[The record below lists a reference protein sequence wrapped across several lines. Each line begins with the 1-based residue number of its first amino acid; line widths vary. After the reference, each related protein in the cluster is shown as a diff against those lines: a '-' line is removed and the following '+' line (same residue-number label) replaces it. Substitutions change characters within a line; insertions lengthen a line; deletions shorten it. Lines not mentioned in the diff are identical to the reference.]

1 MPPTTPYDYAE
12 PLDPTAVLTD
22 FTLMVDLSRM
32 TADWW
37 AAVNTTQGRRGRA
50 FKDDGVT
57 ELACDWIDFDS
68 VGKTGW
74 LRVKFS
80 GSLTDKNDNTI
91 RIYPPNTANS
101 VQLSNAA
108 FGSDN
113 AYDADWRW
121 YTPGH
126 DLVNRIDSGESMVQ
140 DASATSSISTDGKT
154 SGSLYYD
161 GVGSSSLAYAE
172 YAHGSDLNSGADITL
187 MAWTKFTSKV
197 ASENSYPFR
206 LAESRTSITNAIY
219 SRVDP
224 SGDRWRCQIR
234 QIGSPNQISNLYTTT
249 ALSGFDGAWSHL
261 AIHNDG
267 TGQAVLF
274 NGVQEDSAGGFDP
287 LYAGLDTLTLLDA
300 VIGEQWAGEYQFH
313 NAKRSQQ
320 WIAHEHDQTND
331 QAAFFGTWANTPAPT
346 TNTYQTRSRTRDG
359 QRRR

>member
-1 MPPTTPYDYAE
+1 MALPSTTYD
-12 PLDPTAVLTD
+12 TATVLNPSGALTD

-32 TADWW
+32 SSAWW
-37 AAVNTTQGRRGRA
+37 SFAESTNARRGRA
-50 FKDDGVT
+50 AKDDGT
-57 ELACDWIDFDS
+57 ELACDWIDYDHT
-68 VGKTGW
+68 GQTGW
-74 LRVKFS
+74 LRVKWS
-80 GSLTDKNDNTI
+80 GTLATTGTQI
-91 RIYPPNTANS
+91 LRVYPPVAANS

-172 YAHGSDLNSGADITL
+172 YAYGSDLNTAADVTL
-187 MAWTKFTSKV
+187 MAWTKLTSKV

-219 SRVDP
+219 PRVDP

-234 QIGSPNQISNLYTTT
+234 QIGSPNQISNL
-249 ALSGFDGAWSHL
+249 
-261 AIHNDG
+261 
-267 TGQAVLF
+267 
-274 NGVQEDSAGGFDP
+274 
-287 LYAGLDTLTLLDA
+287 
-300 VIGEQWAGEYQFH
+300 
-313 NAKRSQQ
+313 
-320 WIAHEHDQTND
+320 
-331 QAAFFGTWANTPAPT
+331 
-346 TNTYQTRSRTRDG
+346 
-359 QRRR
+359 

>member
-1 MPPTTPYDYAE
+1 MALPSTTYD
-12 PLDPTAVLTD
+12 TATVLNPSSALTD

-32 TADWW
+32 SAAWW
-37 AAVNTTQGRRGRA
+37 SAAENTNARRGRA
-50 FKDDGVT
+50 AKDDGT
-57 ELACDWIDFDS
+57 ELACDWIDYDHT
-68 VGKTGW
+68 GQTGW
-74 LRVKFS
+74 LRVKWS
-80 GSLTDKNDNTI
+80 GTLATTGTQI
-91 RIYPPNTANS
+91 LRVYPPVAANS

-172 YAHGSDLNSGADITL
+172 YAHGSDLNTAADVTL
-187 MAWTKFTSKV
+187 MAWTKLTSKV

-219 SRVDP
+219 PRVDP

-234 QIGSPNQISNLYTTT
+234 QLGSPNQISNLYTTT

-346 TNTYQTRSRTRDG
+346 PSTYQTRSRTRD
-359 QRRR
+359 RSR